1 MAGPSLQSRTTLPCR
16 IEHFVVS
23 GYTFC
28 MTSLELF
35 ELVAKQRAF
44 FSTGQTHDLAFR
56 KRQLASLKNTL
67 LKYQDKILEALAQDL
82 SKSPVEAYATE
93 LGVILKEI
101 DFMRRRLGFWARPQ
115 LRLTPPALLPGTSKV
130 ISEPYGCVL
139 VISPWNYPFQLPLMA
154 AVAAIAAGNCVIIK
168 PSNSTPACEQ
178 LLVAIIAECFP
189 QEYVAV
195 VTGGTE
201 IHHPLLTQKYN
212 FIFYTGGAT
221 AGKKVMEA
229 AARNLTPVCLELGG
243 KSPCIVDGTAD
254 IGVAAKRIIWG
265 KLVNSGQSC
274 IAPDYV
280 LVQEERKD
288 ELIEKMRVAIG
299 EFYGEDP
306 VSPESSLASI
316 VNERHFFR
324 LLNLANGNNPAN
336 GRVVTSSPDS
346 LIYNKEARKIKPV
359 ILDSPEPDAPVMQD
373 EIFGPVLPVLPIRSV
388 EEAISFVQQRPEPL
402 ALYLFSQDRAAQRL
416 VAQSLRYGGGC
427 INDTMLHAAS
437 PHLPFGGTG
446 FSGMGSYHGKA
457 GFDTF
462 SHRKSILTK
471 PAKLD
476 IALRYPPY
484 GDRVMGLLK
493 MLFK

>member
-1 MAGPSLQSRTTLPCR
+1 
-16 IEHFVVS
+16 
-23 GYTFC
+23 
-28 MTSLELF
+28 
-35 ELVAKQRAF
+35 
-44 FSTGQTHDLAFR
+44 
-56 KRQLASLKNTL
+56 
-67 LKYQDKILEALAQDL
+67 
-82 SKSPVEAYATE
+82 
-93 LGVILKEI
+93 
-101 DFMRRRLGFWARPQ
+101 
-115 LRLTPPALLPGTSKV
+115 
-130 ISEPYGCVL
+130 
-139 VISPWNYPFQLPLMA
+139 MA

-168 PSNSTPACEQ
+168 PSNSTPASEQ
-178 LLVAIIAECFP
+178 LLAAIIAECFP
-189 QEYVAV
+189 QDYVAV
-195 VTGGTE
+195 VRGGTE

-212 FIFYTGGAT
+212 FIFYTGAAT

-243 KSPCIVDGTAD
+243 KSPCIVDSTAD
-254 IGVAAKRIIWG
+254 IEVAAKRIIWG

-288 ELIEKMRVAIG
+288 ELIERMREAIE

-324 LLNLANGNNPAN
+324 LLNLANGSNPAN
-336 GRVVTSSPDS
+336 GRVVTSKPIS

-373 EIFGPVLPVLPIRSV
+373 EIFGPILPVLPIRSV
-388 EEAISFVQQRPEPL
+388 EEAIVFVQQRPEPL

-416 VAQSLRYGGGC
+416 VARSLRYGGGC
-427 INDTMLHAAS
+427 INDTMLHAAN
-437 PHLPFGGTG
+437 PRLPFGGTG

-484 GDRVMGLLK
+484 SDRIMSLLK